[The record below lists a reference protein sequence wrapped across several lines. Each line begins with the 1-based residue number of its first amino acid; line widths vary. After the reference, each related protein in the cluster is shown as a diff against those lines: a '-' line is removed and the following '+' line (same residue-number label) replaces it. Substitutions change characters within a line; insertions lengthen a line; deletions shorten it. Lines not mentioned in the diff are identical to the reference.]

1 LTGQPV
7 SGSDARQSTQ
17 QQKMGFNNSVG
28 EGNAD
33 DNCLRD
39 RKERLQLAKRK
50 QESLADEVK
59 LLKREGLV
67 VGDSALDSE
76 MLNPQCLEAAQCP
89 VAVASGIQT
98 ASSVYNKDERMN
110 TNAHFL
116 NSCYR
121 KHGNVVLS
129 FVHLRTNH
137 GL

>member
-1 LTGQPV
+1 
-7 SGSDARQSTQ
+7 
-17 QQKMGFNNSVG
+17 MGFNNSVG

-67 VGDSALDSE
+67 VGVSALDSE

-89 VAVASGIQT
+89 VGVASGIRT
-98 ASSVYNKDERMN
+98 ASSLYNKDERMN

>member
-1 LTGQPV
+1 
-7 SGSDARQSTQ
+7 
-17 QQKMGFNNSVG
+17 MGFNNSVG

-33 DNCLRD
+33 D
-39 RKERLQLAKRK
+39 RLSEGQKGETIQLAKRT

-98 ASSVYNKDERMN
+98 ASSLYNKDERMN

-121 KHGNVVLS
+121 KRGNVVLS